1 MSDPSPAQMRQIT
14 AAVYAAAPSR
24 ADRGRVFAG
33 LRKHFAVASYRD
45 IPAEKLGDVLRVI
58 SAYKIAKDAPAP
70 QPKPKAQPKPEPAA
84 KPAAKP
90 ADTLAQ
96 RRKRIVLGTMTAFDL
111 VYDRLVDL
119 VCDDEK
125 DWPPQKVTRA
135 LDAMS
140 ENASI
145 LEAWLTHQS
154 AR

>member
-1 MSDPSPAQMRQIT
+1 MTFCA
-14 AAVYAAAPSR
+14 
-24 ADRGRVFAG
+24 
-33 LRKHFAVASYRD
+33 L
-45 IPAEKLGDVLRVI
+45 
-58 SAYKIAKDAPAP
+58 SALTRLQKDAPAP

-84 KPAAKP
+84 KPAKP
-90 ADTLAQ
+90 ADTREQ
-96 RRKRIVLGTMTAFDL
+96 RRKRIVLGAITAFDL

-145 LEAWLTHQS
+145 LEAWLTLQS

>member
-1 MSDPSPAQMRQIT
+1 MSDLSPAQMRQIT

-45 IPAEKLGDVLRVI
+45 IPAERLGDVLRVI
-58 SAYKIAKDAPAP
+58 SAYKLAKVAPAP
-70 QPKPKAQPKPEPAA
+70 QPKPQPKPGQAA
-84 KPAAKP
+84 KPAS
-90 ADTLAQ
+90 TREQ
-96 RRKRIVLGTMTAFDL
+96 RRKQLALGTMTAFDI
-111 VYDRLVDL
+111 VYDRIVDL

-145 LEAWLTHQS
+145 LEAWLMRQS